1 MNIWAKKK
9 TRMKTLM
16 EVMTT
21 KNEKRYFPIKT
32 KTACSA
38 KWSFSKVI
46 LQLGITASC
55 HRVINHK
62 FDLET
67 FNFHNTPEKISQRET
82 MLEGNWPDG
91 NPDPES
97 ETTCAKYCGKFEKN
111 GGQSDRQIMNSIPNM
126 YPDELDN
133 NPTLTQV
140 DPTILEVYIDN
151 TCNLKCVYCVPE
163 LSSGI
168 DTEMKKF
175 GRFEKHNLVLES
187 KFKHPDNFSHIQ
199 EKFWEWMHLNVHKL
213 KRLQLLGGEP
223 FYQKQFDQ
231 YLELFETIPCPNL
244 ELNIVTNLMMKPAKL
259 KGYMERI
266 KKLLRTKK
274 LKRLD
279 LTCSIDCW
287 GPQQELVRAGL
298 DLEKWE
304 INFKYLISERWIKLN
319 INNTVSVLTI
329 KTLPDLLIKLKE
341 WSQDRK
347 IEHYFAQLFSPSY
360 MSPDILGAEEFAKDF
375 ETILNL
381 METESWHS
389 LSAKEHFTAIANN
402 VKNSRLD
409 KEKVLQLLT
418 YLDELDRRRG
428 TDWKLLF
435 PWLEEY
441 RNVV

>member
-1 MNIWAKKK
+1 MSTKKK
-9 TRMKTLM
+9 TMTT
-16 EVMTT
+16 EVMTI

-32 KTACSA
+32 DTACLA
-38 KWSFSKVI
+38 KWSFSKI
-46 LQLGITASC
+46 LLQLGVTSSC

-62 FDLET
+62 FDIET
-67 FNFHNTPEKISQRET
+67 FNFHNIPEKIEQRET
-82 MLEGNWPDG
+82 MLVGQWPDG
-91 NPDPES
+91 KPDPAI
-97 ETTCAKYCGKFEKN
+97 ETTCKQYCGKFEAN
-111 GGQSDRQIMNSIPNM
+111 GGRSDRQFFNSLPNM
-126 YPDELDN
+126 YPDELDI

-151 TCNLKCVYCVPE
+151 TCNLKCVYCIPE

-175 GRFEKHNLVLES
+175 GRFEKHDLVLES

-244 ELNIVTNLMMKPAKL
+244 ELEIVSNLMMKPAKL
-259 KGYMERI
+259 KGYMERV
-266 KKLLRTKK
+266 KKLIAEKK
-274 LKRLD
+274 LGRLD
-279 LTCSIDCW
+279 MHCSIDCW

-341 WSQDRK
+341 WTKDRK
-347 IEHYFAQLFSPSY
+347 IEHYFAQLEFPDY
-360 MSPDILGAEEFAKDF
+360 MQPGILGTDEFAKDF

-381 METESWHS
+381 METESWHGP
-389 LSAKEHFTAIANN
+389 SAKEHFTAITNN

-441 RNVV
+441 RNVVQ